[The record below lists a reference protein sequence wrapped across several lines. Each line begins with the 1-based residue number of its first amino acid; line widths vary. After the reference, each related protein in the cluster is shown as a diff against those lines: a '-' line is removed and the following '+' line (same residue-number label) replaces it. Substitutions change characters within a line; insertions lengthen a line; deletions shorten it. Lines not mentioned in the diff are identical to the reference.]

1 MKQIGNLAVVCAR
14 RQDVLLQV
22 GSEKVCVH
30 VGAGP
35 ERNTL
40 HAAWD
45 DDDAIQRI
53 VHELNFGKD
62 AAGQKWAAYRTAGL
76 PCGAGEGEKRMIKN
90 LNQLRRTLREGATTV
105 LEILD
110 HCRPECI
117 GQIRNITL
125 VNTQGFYSTVANQ
138 PDASANRGNGGRG
151 PILWWGQSRPLA
163 VYRRCLQCFQ
173 Q

>member
-53 VHELNFGKD
+53 VHELNFGRY
-62 AAGQKWAAYRTAGL
+62 AAGRNRAAYRTAGIALWGGERRKAHDQKPESAAQDTSGRDAVGDIGSL
-76 PCGAGEGEKRMIKN
+76 PAGMYWTDTEHYAGKHAG
-90 LNQLRRTLREGATTV
+90 LL
-105 LEILD
+105 
-110 HCRPECI
+110 
-117 GQIRNITL
+117 
-125 VNTQGFYSTVANQ
+125 
-138 PDASANRGNGGRG
+138 
-151 PILWWGQSRPLA
+151 
-163 VYRRCLQCFQ
+163 
-173 Q
+173 

>member
-53 VHELNFGKD
+53 VHELNFGKY
-62 AAGQKWAAYRTAGL
+62 AAGRNGPHDQKPESAAQDTSGRDTVGDIGSLPAGMYWTDTEHYAGKHAGL
-76 PCGAGEGEKRMIKN
+76 
-90 LNQLRRTLREGATTV
+90 L
-105 LEILD
+105 
-110 HCRPECI
+110 
-117 GQIRNITL
+117 
-125 VNTQGFYSTVANQ
+125 
-138 PDASANRGNGGRG
+138 
-151 PILWWGQSRPLA
+151 
-163 VYRRCLQCFQ
+163 
-173 Q
+173 

>member
-53 VHELNFGKD
+53 VHELNFGRY
-62 AAGQKWAAYRTAGL
+62 AAGRNGLHTAQQDCPVGRERRKSHDQKSESAAQDTSGRDTVGDIGSLSAGVYWADTEHYAGKHAGL
-76 PCGAGEGEKRMIKN
+76 
-90 LNQLRRTLREGATTV
+90 L
-105 LEILD
+105 
-110 HCRPECI
+110 
-117 GQIRNITL
+117 
-125 VNTQGFYSTVANQ
+125 
-138 PDASANRGNGGRG
+138 
-151 PILWWGQSRPLA
+151 
-163 VYRRCLQCFQ
+163 
-173 Q
+173 

>member
-53 VHELNFGKD
+53 VQPAEMGFIPHSRIALWGGERRKSHDQKSESAAQDTSGRDTVGDIGSLSAGVYWADTEHYAGKH
-62 AAGQKWAAYRTAGL
+62 AGL
-76 PCGAGEGEKRMIKN
+76 
-90 LNQLRRTLREGATTV
+90 L
-105 LEILD
+105 
-110 HCRPECI
+110 
-117 GQIRNITL
+117 
-125 VNTQGFYSTVANQ
+125 
-138 PDASANRGNGGRG
+138 
-151 PILWWGQSRPLA
+151 
-163 VYRRCLQCFQ
+163 
-173 Q
+173 

>member
-53 VHELNFGKD
+53 VHELNFSDMQPAEMGCIPHSRIALWGGERRKSHDQKSESAAQDTSGRDAVGDIGSLSAGMYWADTEHYAGKH
-62 AAGQKWAAYRTAGL
+62 AGL
-76 PCGAGEGEKRMIKN
+76 
-90 LNQLRRTLREGATTV
+90 L
-105 LEILD
+105 
-110 HCRPECI
+110 
-117 GQIRNITL
+117 
-125 VNTQGFYSTVANQ
+125 
-138 PDASANRGNGGRG
+138 
-151 PILWWGQSRPLA
+151 
-163 VYRRCLQCFQ
+163 
-173 Q
+173 

>member
-53 VHELNFGKD
+53 VH
-62 AAGQKWAAYRTAGL
+62 R
-76 PCGAGEGEKRMIKN
+76 
-90 LNQLRRTLREGATTV
+90 V
-105 LEILD
+105 
-110 HCRPECI
+110 
-117 GQIRNITL
+117 
-125 VNTQGFYSTVANQ
+125 
-138 PDASANRGNGGRG
+138 
-151 PILWWGQSRPLA
+151 
-163 VYRRCLQCFQ
+163 
-173 Q
+173 

>member
-53 VHELNFGKD
+53 VHELNFGRY
-62 AAGQKWAAYRTAGL
+62 AAGRNGCIPHSRIALWGEERRKSHDQKSESAAQDTSGRDAVGDIGSLPAGMYWADTEHYAGKHAGL
-76 PCGAGEGEKRMIKN
+76 
-90 LNQLRRTLREGATTV
+90 L
-105 LEILD
+105 
-110 HCRPECI
+110 
-117 GQIRNITL
+117 
-125 VNTQGFYSTVANQ
+125 
-138 PDASANRGNGGRG
+138 
-151 PILWWGQSRPLA
+151 
-163 VYRRCLQCFQ
+163 
-173 Q
+173 

>member
-53 VHELNFGKD
+53 VHERRKLHDQKPESAAQDTSGRDAVGDIGSLSAGMYWADTEHYAGKH
-62 AAGQKWAAYRTAGL
+62 AGL
-76 PCGAGEGEKRMIKN
+76 
-90 LNQLRRTLREGATTV
+90 L
-105 LEILD
+105 
-110 HCRPECI
+110 
-117 GQIRNITL
+117 
-125 VNTQGFYSTVANQ
+125 
-138 PDASANRGNGGRG
+138 
-151 PILWWGQSRPLA
+151 
-163 VYRRCLQCFQ
+163 
-173 Q
+173 

>member
-53 VHELNFGKD
+53 VHELNFGRY
-62 AAGQKWAAYRTAGL
+62 AAGRNGLHTAQQDCPVGGERRKAHDQKPESAAQDTSGRDAVGDIGSLPAGMYWTDTEHYAGKHAGL
-76 PCGAGEGEKRMIKN
+76 
-90 LNQLRRTLREGATTV
+90 L
-105 LEILD
+105 
-110 HCRPECI
+110 
-117 GQIRNITL
+117 
-125 VNTQGFYSTVANQ
+125 
-138 PDASANRGNGGRG
+138 
-151 PILWWGQSRPLA
+151 
-163 VYRRCLQCFQ
+163 
-173 Q
+173 

>member
-53 VHELNFGKD
+53 VHELNFAGMQPAEMGCIPHSRIALWGGERRKSHDQKPESAAQDTSGRDTVGDIGSLSAGVYWADTEHYAGKH
-62 AAGQKWAAYRTAGL
+62 AGL
-76 PCGAGEGEKRMIKN
+76 
-90 LNQLRRTLREGATTV
+90 L
-105 LEILD
+105 
-110 HCRPECI
+110 
-117 GQIRNITL
+117 
-125 VNTQGFYSTVANQ
+125 
-138 PDASANRGNGGRG
+138 
-151 PILWWGQSRPLA
+151 
-163 VYRRCLQCFQ
+163 
-173 Q
+173 

>member
-53 VHELNFGKD
+53 VHELNFGRY
-62 AAGQKWAAYRTAGL
+62 AAGRNGLHTAQQDCPVGGERRKLHDQKPESAAQDTSGRDAVGDIGSLSAGMYWADTEHYAGKHAGL
-76 PCGAGEGEKRMIKN
+76 
-90 LNQLRRTLREGATTV
+90 L
-105 LEILD
+105 
-110 HCRPECI
+110 
-117 GQIRNITL
+117 
-125 VNTQGFYSTVANQ
+125 
-138 PDASANRGNGGRG
+138 
-151 PILWWGQSRPLA
+151 
-163 VYRRCLQCFQ
+163 
-173 Q
+173 

>member
-40 HAAWD
+40 HAAWN

-53 VHELNFGKD
+53 VHELNFGRY
-62 AAGQKWAAYRTAGL
+62 AAGRNGLHTAQQDC
-76 PCGAGEGEKRMIKN
+76 PAGKGRSWRYWITVGRN
-90 LNQLRRTLREGATTV
+90 VLGRYGTLR
-105 LEILD
+105 
-110 HCRPECI
+110 
-117 GQIRNITL
+117 
-125 VNTQGFYSTVANQ
+125 
-138 PDASANRGNGGRG
+138 
-151 PILWWGQSRPLA
+151 W
-163 VYRRCLQCFQ
+163 
-173 Q
+173 

>member
-53 VHELNFGKD
+53 VHELNFC
-62 AAGQKWAAYRTAGL
+62 RLHTAQQDC
-76 PCGAGEGEKRMIKN
+76 P
-90 LNQLRRTLREGATTV
+90 V
-105 LEILD
+105 
-110 HCRPECI
+110 
-117 GQIRNITL
+117 
-125 VNTQGFYSTVANQ
+125 
-138 PDASANRGNGGRG
+138 GRG
-151 PILWWGQSRPLA
+151 KEKSA
-163 VYRRCLQCFQ
+163 
-173 Q
+173 

>member
-45 DDDAIQRI
+45 DDDAMRHSAMPCWRNWQKGSVRERKKPCLYCRYLMIG
-53 VHELNFGKD
+53 N
-62 AAGQKWAAYRTAGL
+62 AAMR
-76 PCGAGEGEKRMIKN
+76 
-90 LNQLRRTLREGATTV
+90 
-105 LEILD
+105 
-110 HCRPECI
+110 
-117 GQIRNITL
+117 
-125 VNTQGFYSTVANQ
+125 
-138 PDASANRGNGGRG
+138 
-151 PILWWGQSRPLA
+151 
-163 VYRRCLQCFQ
+163 
-173 Q
+173 

>member
-53 VHELNFGKD
+53 VHELNFGKY
-62 AAGQKWAAYRTAGL
+62 AAGRNGLWGGERRKSHDQKSESAAQDTSGRDAVGDIGSLPAGMYWTDTEHYAGKHAGL
-76 PCGAGEGEKRMIKN
+76 
-90 LNQLRRTLREGATTV
+90 L
-105 LEILD
+105 
-110 HCRPECI
+110 
-117 GQIRNITL
+117 
-125 VNTQGFYSTVANQ
+125 
-138 PDASANRGNGGRG
+138 
-151 PILWWGQSRPLA
+151 
-163 VYRRCLQCFQ
+163 
-173 Q
+173 